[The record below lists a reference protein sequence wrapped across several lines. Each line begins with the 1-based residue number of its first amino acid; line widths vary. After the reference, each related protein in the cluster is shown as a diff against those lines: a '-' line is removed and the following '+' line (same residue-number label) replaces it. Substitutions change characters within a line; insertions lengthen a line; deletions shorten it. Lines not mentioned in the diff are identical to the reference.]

1 MKPTLLFDADGV
13 IINGKLFSQHLQ
25 DDFGITPQITKQFFT
40 TVFNDCLEGRADL
53 KTEIQSHLKE
63 WGWNKDVD
71 SFLKYWFES
80 EQVVDEKL
88 IELIQSFRSRGIRCF
103 VATNQEYLRATHM
116 REKMNFNEWFDG
128 VYSSA
133 DLGSKK
139 PNVEFFERLHLKIG
153 SPEKATTWFFDDTQ
167 KNVDSAKSFGIN
179 ARLYT
184 DINSYRELVD
194 KEGWLVK

>member
-25 DDFGITPQITKQFFT
+25 DDFGITPTITKTFFT
-40 TVFNDCLEGRADL
+40 TVFHDCLEGKADL
-53 KTEIQSHLKE
+53 RTAIQPHLKE

-80 EQVVDEKL
+80 EQVLDEKL
-88 IELIQSFRSRGIRCF
+88 IELIQAFRSVGIRCF
-103 VATNQEYLRATHM
+103 VATNQEHLRANYM
-116 REKMNFNEWFDG
+116 REKMHFNEWFDG

-133 DLGSKK
+133 DLGQKK
-139 PNVEFFERLHLKIG
+139 PNIAFFEKLHIEVGAPDKT
-153 SPEKATTWFFDDTQ
+153 TTWFFDDTQ
-167 KNVDSAKSFGIN
+167 KNVDSAKLFGIN

-184 DINSYRELVD
+184 DFDSYQELVD